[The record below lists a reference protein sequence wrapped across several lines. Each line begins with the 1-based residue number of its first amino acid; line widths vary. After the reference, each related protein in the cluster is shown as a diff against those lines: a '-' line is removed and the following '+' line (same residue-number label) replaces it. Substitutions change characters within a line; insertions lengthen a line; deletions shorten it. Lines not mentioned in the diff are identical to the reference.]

1 MEITEKEIKSTILDL
16 GKAFDGELT
25 EKTKEQLEDYWHF
38 KWKETDSLEQNL
50 YHFYD
55 MLELYSHFC
64 REWETAKNGSI
75 RIVSRLRDKYQMP
88 KIKEF
93 MEQLTFE
100 VKWKRM

>member
-38 KWKETDSLEQNL
+38 KWKDSDSKEQNL
-50 YHFYD
+50 YQFYE
-55 MLELYSHFC
+55 MLELYSYFC
-64 REWETAKNGSI
+64 RRWETAKNGSI
-75 RIVSRLRDKYQMP
+75 CIVERVRDKYQMP